1 VPLQVWEGEVI
12 RSIFTVAAQR
22 IYSASLALVATYTS
36 FPQCPCLVGPPLIFS
51 ALICVTRWLQL
62 HDINMERKTIMTTLH
77 SARAVS
83 KRLGICRLTLYRY
96 VRDGLLEGIYVGPKR
111 MLRISEEAL
120 QQFLERNRSVAADF
134 KQLAANDHN

>member
-1 VPLQVWEGEVI
+1 
-12 RSIFTVAAQR
+12 
-22 IYSASLALVATYTS
+22 
-36 FPQCPCLVGPPLIFS
+36 
-51 ALICVTRWLQL
+51 
-62 HDINMERKTIMTTLH
+62 MTTLH